1 MSHTAQER
9 YSSLVLAKLRATTI
23 MLPLTNRKYEGDP
36 KAGAV
41 KIPVRDTEVSVGSYS
56 KTSGLALDTSGSTSY
71 QTLSINQDYAV
82 NELIDGFD
90 AAAVPDNLVADRL
103 DSAGYSLALHID
115 NAILGLVTTFGNY
128 TPFTTTETDV
138 YDIVVDAVQAAKK
151 EKVDVNALRLV
162 VSNDFYAKVLK
173 NSNFIHATVG
183 GDAVIANGLVGR
195 IAGVPVYET
204 NNMPD
209 KFDFILMN
217 TEFVHFVDEW
227 MVPVGIKD
235 LQSPYIGASAVQGR
249 RVYGQKVSRP
259 TTVFVMAQEI
269 GGLTVASS
277 AGASSGKTAI
287 TVTESKGS
295 GNIYKYKVGEAAEDV
310 YFQQDVSTW
319 TTWDGSADI
328 TAATGKKITI
338 VEATSTGVAQKAGSD
353 TVTAHA

>member
-1 MSHTAQER
+1 MSHTLQER

-41 KIPVRDTEVSVGSYS
+41 KIPVRDTEVAVGAYS

-71 QTLSINQDYAV
+71 QTLNINQDYAV
-82 NELIDGFD
+82 NELIDGYD

-115 NAILGLVTTFGNY
+115 SAILGLCTTVGNY
-128 TPFTTTETDV
+128 TPYVGDETDV
-138 YDIVVDAVQAAKK
+138 YKLIVDAVQSAKK
-151 EKVDVNALRLV
+151 AKVDVNTLRLV
-162 VSNDFYAKVLK
+162 VSNDFYAQVLK
-173 NSNFIHATVG
+173 NSNFIHATAG
-183 GDAVIANGLVGR
+183 GDGVIANGLVGR

-209 KFDFILMN
+209 NFEFILMN

-227 MVPVGIKD
+227 LVPVSIKD
-235 LQSPYIGASAVQGR
+235 LPSPYIGASHVQGR

-259 TTVFVMAQEI
+259 TTVFVKAENI

-287 TVTESKGS
+287 TITETKGS
-295 GNIYKYKVGEAAEDV
+295 GNIYKYKVGDAAEDV
-310 YFQQDVSTW
+310 YYQQDVSGW
-319 TTWDGSADI
+319 TTWDGTSDI

-338 VEATSTGVAQKAGSD
+338 VEATSTGVAQKAGDD